1 MSSDCVL
8 LSYKWILINTN
19 MIRTASRENLAVL
32 GANNTLAY
40 QPAHL
45 RSLVKCLCCS
55 ISGVYYSYSHN
66 FNILTAL
73 CTVLTAKSD
82 SGVIFCY
89 QSYHGLFI
97 DRLCVLCSP
106 IRLMHK

>member
-19 MIRTASRENLAVL
+19 MKRTASRENLAVL
-32 GANNTLAY
+32 GANNTLAD

-45 RSLVKCLCCS
+45 RILVKCMCCS
-55 ISGVYYSYSHN
+55 FSGVYYSYSEN

-73 CTVLTAKSD
+73 CTVLTGKSD
-82 SGVIFCY
+82 NGVMLCL
-89 QSYHGLFI
+89 QSYHGVII
-97 DRLCVLCSP
+97 DRSLVY
-106 IRLMHK
+106 